1 MPLACKI
8 EYRMQVVAEIAPFRG
23 LLLGLAVSESLVPVE
38 VVDLL
43 VEVVAIS
50 MALIPLFAWLGVKF
64 EEHMDGHETAPA
76 EEPESIISDMRNLV
90 IIAKFGRVGQ
100 SIATMLTA
108 ADISY
113 VAVELEPTRVS
124 EARDRGCRF
133 FTAMRTGWKC
143 SGRGRP
149 W

>member
-50 MALIPLFAWLGVKF
+50 MALIPLFAWLGVKY

-76 EEPESIISDMRNLV
+76 EEPEPIISDMRSLLLLPNL
-90 IIAKFGRVGQ
+90 AGLGNRSQ
-100 SIATMLTA
+100 Q
-108 ADISY
+108 
-113 VAVELEPTRVS
+113 
-124 EARDRGCRF
+124 C
-133 FTAMRTGWKC
+133 
-143 SGRGRP
+143 
-149 W
+149 